1 MSIKFQKDEDTRPAN
16 ASQHRSVPSNMTLL
30 QCSCHFENQGYGT
43 IWTSLT
49 LKNTHRNWQ
58 TYLKMFHHKKGI
70 KRGHVCF
77 RFSIGS
83 WHCKH
88 FKIGLCWALGNL
100 PWRTNLRSHAHSFS
114 PNSVVRRDTSPLRPL
129 YVGPFGNRA
138 AGVDDLLGK
147 KNDQRVQTLLYPGS
161 YGTYETYGTFS
172 ETKQW
177 LKLQVCKKL
186 PLKWWF
192 PFHLQI
198 DSPVGC
204 PCLINDRWESW
215 PPVTPRISGMS
226 WLNNTT
232 PVGTL
237 SHNSPIIQW
246 QAYSDERDVFVVNWF
261 LVYVEVYGWNW
272 IETLDRY
279 R

>member
-1 MSIKFQKDEDTRPAN
+1 MSIKFQMRTKTRPAN

-43 IWTSLT
+43 IWTTLT
-49 LKNTHRNWQ
+49 LKNTRRNWQ
-58 TYLKMFHHKKGI
+58 TYLKMFHHEKGI

-129 YVGPFGNRA
+129 YVGPFGNWA
-138 AGVDDLLGK
+138 TGVDDLLGK
-147 KNDQRVQTLLYPGS
+147 KMIKGFKLCCTQVAIVPMRPMD
-161 YGTYETYGTFS
+161 TYGTFS
-172 ETKQW
+172 QTRQW

-186 PLKWWF
+186 PLKMMIWVW
-192 PFHLQI
+192 
-198 DSPVGC
+198 
-204 PCLINDRWESW
+204 IN
-215 PPVTPRISGMS
+215 T
-226 WLNNTT
+226 
-232 PVGTL
+232 
-237 SHNSPIIQW
+237 
-246 QAYSDERDVFVVNWF
+246 Y
-261 LVYVEVYGWNW
+261 
-272 IETLDRY
+272 
-279 R
+279 